1 MVIWISI
8 SISSLIIFIL
18 IIQISTVIT
27 IYYEHIIVTVI
38 VIFNHKFYS
47 GVNISNKIDKF
58 KNNVYFFE
66 WKINLCQILK

>member
-38 VIFNHKFYS
+38 VIFNNKFYS
-47 GVNISNKIDKF
+47 GVNISTNLRIMFIFLNGKLIYARSW
-58 KNNVYFFE
+58 NN
-66 WKINLCQILK
+66 